1 MNYNISDETYT
12 TIINTL
18 LRWLLITTIFLI
30 IIIIISTIESN
41 IKRKNKQYRALRDRI
56 NTEQNPNQ
64 KDLHD
69 FTTFRKFK
77 KESKLFQKAVFVK
90 IKAYDIVPTIIEKT
104 MTPMQLYKANN
115 PLWTCNINVETIELL
130 YELEIRIN
138 NHDYIIEYLQDCIN
152 GMEPYTAYNK
162 QLP

>member
-18 LRWLLITTIFLI
+18 LRWFLITTIFLI

-41 IKRKNKQYRALRDRI
+41 IERKNKQYRALRDRI

-64 KDLHD
+64 NDLHEL
-69 FTTFRKFK
+69 TTFRKFK
-77 KESKLFQKAVFVK
+77 KESSSFQKAVFTK
-90 IKAYDIVPTIIEKT
+90 IKACEITPTVIEKT
-104 MTPMQLYKANN
+104 MTPIQLYKANN
-115 PLWTCNINVETIELL
+115 PLWTCNMNVKTIELL
-130 YELEIRIN
+130 YELERRIN
-138 NHDYIIEYLQDCIN
+138 HDDYIEEYLQDCKN
-152 GMEPYTAYNK
+152 GMTPYAAYNK

>member
-1 MNYNISDETYT
+1 MNYNISYETYT
-12 TIINTL
+12 AILNKLII
-18 LRWLLITTIFLI
+18 WLLGTTIFLI
-30 IIIIISTIESN
+30 IIIIIDNILSKIE
-41 IKRKNKQYRALRDRI
+41 RKKEQYKALR
-56 NTEQNPNQ
+56 NKLKKEPNPNQ